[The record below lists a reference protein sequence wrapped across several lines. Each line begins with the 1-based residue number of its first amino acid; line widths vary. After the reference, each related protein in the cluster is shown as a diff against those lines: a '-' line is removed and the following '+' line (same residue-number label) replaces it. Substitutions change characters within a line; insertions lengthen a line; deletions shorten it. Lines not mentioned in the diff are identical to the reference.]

1 MRAGERVMRERQ
13 VLINQISIMAGI
25 KLLLIYSSHV
35 DAQMRIRTLDASIQ
49 VTSRLL
55 RGMPIDQE
63 ETNADKTV

>member
-63 ETNADKTV
+63 ETNANKTV

>member
-55 RGMPIDQE
+55 RGMPKDQE
-63 ETNADKTV
+63 EANADKTV